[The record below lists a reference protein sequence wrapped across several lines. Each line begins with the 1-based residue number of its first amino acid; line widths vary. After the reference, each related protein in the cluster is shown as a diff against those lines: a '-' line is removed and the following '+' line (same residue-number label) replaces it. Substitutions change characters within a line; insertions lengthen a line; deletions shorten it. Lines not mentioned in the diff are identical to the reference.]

1 MALTPAELVQGHLNL
16 DETAMKA
23 LRRGTRT
30 VVREIIV
37 LCAALWVTIARVDEK
52 KAEELVAAPL
62 RSVPAPTLSG
72 GNVDVGFA
80 FSTRLSKD

>member
-1 MALTPAELVQGHLNL
+1 
-16 DETAMKA
+16 MKI
-23 LRRGTRT
+23 T
-30 VVREIIV
+30 V

-52 KAEELVAAPL
+52 KVEELVAAPL
-62 RSVPAPTLSG
+62 RSVPAPTRSG